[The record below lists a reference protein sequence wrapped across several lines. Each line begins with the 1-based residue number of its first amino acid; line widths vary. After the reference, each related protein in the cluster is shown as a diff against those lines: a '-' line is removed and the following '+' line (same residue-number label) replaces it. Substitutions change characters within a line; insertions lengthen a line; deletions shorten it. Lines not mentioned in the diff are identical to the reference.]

1 MLHWFVYFF
10 FWWVDA
16 ICWIVNG
23 VVFEIK
29 INAIHPLSSNETNLL
44 ALNKKM
50 YQTIECFLIEYYQGK
65 AKVIPTAK
73 QGKENTMQSQSELKV
88 KTSKLPKARGKRG
101 RQSRDWF

>member
-1 MLHWFVYFF
+1 M
-10 FWWVDA
+10 
-16 ICWIVNG
+16 NG

-50 YQTIECFLIEYYQGK
+50 YQTIECFLIEYCQGK

-73 QGKENTMQSQSELKV
+73 QGKENTLQSQYNSKKKQANYLKREGNTGDKV
-88 KTSKLPKARGKRG
+88 VIDFSFASDLMKE
-101 RQSRDWF
+101 

>member
-1 MLHWFVYFF
+1 M
-10 FWWVDA
+10 
-16 ICWIVNG
+16 NG

-88 KTSKLPKARGKRG
+88 KTSKLPKARRKRG
-101 RQSRDWF
+101 RRSCD

>member
-1 MLHWFVYFF
+1 M
-10 FWWVDA
+10 
-16 ICWIVNG
+16 NG

-73 QGKENTMQSQSELKV
+73 QGKENTMPNPKPIRTQSKN
-88 KTSKLPKARGKRG
+88 K
-101 RQSRDWF
+101 

>member
-1 MLHWFVYFF
+1 M
-10 FWWVDA
+10 
-16 ICWIVNG
+16 NG

-44 ALNKKM
+44 ALNKKI
-50 YQTIECFLIEYYQGK
+50 YQTIECFLIEYCQGK

-101 RQSRDWF
+101 RQSRD

>member
-1 MLHWFVYFF
+1 M
-10 FWWVDA
+10 
-16 ICWIVNG
+16 NG

-50 YQTIECFLIEYYQGK
+50 YQTIECFLIGYCKGK

-88 KTSKLPKARGKRG
+88 KTSKLPKARRKRG
-101 RQSRDWF
+101 RRSCD